1 MVNLKLLQELKDNNF
16 PQDTLNS
23 IVYQKSIKDEDYEI
37 FITQDLIDDNY
48 KDDEFSAKL
57 AYPLFEEIWNSLPK
71 AIINNENE
79 YNLMLSNK
87 YIAYEYVDYSIES
100 LYSINVYDNDITE
113 AIAKL
118 WLTLKSLNLLDD
130 IHDSGVITNL

>member
-48 KDDEFSAKL
+48 KDDEFSVKI
-57 AYPLFEEIWNSLPK
+57 AYPSFEEVWQKLPNFIELNSDKYLK
-71 AIINNENE
+71 TLLKNNQIVYLSISMNISLVMFKEHISVINKSDNSSILDLAIEM
-79 YNLMLSNK
+79 YLLLNK
-87 YIAYEYVDYSIES
+87 YQLIQ
-100 LYSINVYDNDITE
+100 
-113 AIAKL
+113 
-118 WLTLKSLNLLDD
+118 
-130 IHDSGVITNL
+130 